1 MHDIFKDYI
10 ERHRGDEQCV
20 ALVAAS
26 YKQVYQKQHHR
37 QLPDARTN
45 TDLATYGDA
54 LLRFSLMG
62 LFLNKEDDL
71 SEHVKPYL
79 TDEFLIEHVARH
91 YHLLD
96 YILFDRDNPRIPK
109 EYTFYESDRTKYIA
123 TTVEAILGAIFLE
136 QGDLKAIFALVE
148 SFTHL

>member
-1 MHDIFKDYI
+1 MDLFQDYL
-10 ERHRGDEQCV
+10 ERHRGDEACV
-20 ALVAAS
+20 ALVVSS
-26 YKQVYQKQHHR
+26 YKQVYQQVHR
-37 QLPDARTN
+37 RPLPDDRTN

-54 LLRFSLMG
+54 LLRFSLMS

-71 SEHVKPYL
+71 SEYVKQFL

-96 YILFDRDNPRIPK
+96 YILFDRKNPRIPK
-109 EYTFYESDRTKYIA
+109 VYTFYKNDATKYIA
-123 TTVEAILGAIFLE
+123 TTVEAIIGAIFLE
-136 QGDLKAIFALVE
+136 NGDLKSIFQMVE